1 MPVKSQFLIPVLRN
15 LCSEEVVIQILWFQ
29 LRTPILA
36 DGVQLLLGS
45 NTYLFFKSHIVNFAW
60 ETNVGRQETFCWFL
74 FFGGALIVDG
84 WGWGRKSH
92 LGPAEIA
99 FFCYCFFRKLV
110 ALNPEAIAKYLA
122 IQLLLATSWLL
133 ATRSSPIYQVDEFI
147 RLLPVSLKEVRT
159 LWIQGSIFFVS
170 GVNQG
175 NAEVGWV
182 QDFLV

>member
-1 MPVKSQFLIPVLRN
+1 MGEVEAESLI
-15 LCSEEVVIQILWFQ
+15 WGQ
-29 LRTPILA
+29 L
-36 DGVQLLLGS
+36 
-45 NTYLFFKSHIVNFAW
+45 KSHFSVIV
-60 ETNVGRQETFCWFL
+60 
-74 FFGGALIVDG
+74 
-84 WGWGRKSH
+84 
-92 LGPAEIA
+92 
-99 FFCYCFFRKLV
+99 FFRKLV